1 MSASPAAPESGSEI
15 ILAPRTPPTASR
27 SRIARFMAAHGISSL
42 AELQQRSVADPEW
55 YWDAVSRDLGLSW
68 TRPYR
73 RVLDASRGPA
83 WPRWF
88 EGGLLN
94 FTENC
99 VDRHASGPRRSKAA
113 LIWEGDD
120 GQTRTLT
127 YAELAREV
135 NRLANALRRLGVGR
149 GDTVGVFLPMS
160 PEAAIATLAVARLG
174 AVYTP
179 CFSGYGAQAVASRL
193 QDCEAKV
200 LVTADSFYRRGQ
212 VVRLKQTAD
221 EAADASPTVKHVI
234 VYQRLGQDVP
244 WTPGRDHWWHDIV
257 AGESSDA
264 PAEAVEAD
272 HPCLIIYTSG
282 TTGRPKGA
290 VLTQGGF
297 LVKCAHDFAL
307 RDRRRRRRST
317 LLAHRPGL
325 ADGPDAA
332 SRRRSPPGHGRA
344 VRGRARL
351 SRPDRLWSLVER
363 HRDDHHGPVADGGTR
378 ADAARRGVA
387 TAPRPVLA
395 ADPRL
400 DGRALE
406 PGAYRWLFDTVGGG
420 RVPIL
425 NSRAGPRSG
434 HPVVLSH
441 RASEGVLLGGP
452 VPGMAAEV
460 FGDDGQPVR
469 GQVGELVV
477 TRALARDD
485 ARGSGATPTVPGDVL
500 VAMARRLGARR
511 LGLDGRRMATG
522 SSRAV
527 AMTRIK
533 MAGKRLGT
541 RRDRIHPR
549 PGSRPWPK
557 SAAIGVPH
565 EREGRSHPLLRRP
578 AAQVTP
584 PADPSGSGCERSRRR
599 RRWASRSRPSGVRF
613 VAELPKTRSGKIVRR
628 VIRATYLH
636 EAPGDLSSLENPTAV
651 RAVAEATVSAV
662 YTRRGFAVGGGF
674 LRTGCGPGPLEPDL
688 GNASEGN
695 TASSGTDGRTLTGA
709 VGFISRG
716 ARSRD
721 ADHGQRSVDG
731 GHARPERGGIA
742 DHAGRQSASSRRWQ

>member
-1 MSASPAAPESGSEI
+1 VSASPAAPKSGSEI
-15 ILAPRTPPTASR
+15 IWRPDPATASR

-68 TRPYR
+68 ARPYR

-282 TTGRPKGA
+282 TTGRPKGT

-297 LVKCAHDFAL
+297 LIKCAHDFSYVFDVGEDDRLFWLTDLGWLMGPMLITAAL
-307 RDRRRRRRST
+307 AAGGT
-317 LLAHRPGL
+317 AVLFEGV
-325 ADGPDAA
+325 PDY
-332 SRRRSPPGHGRA
+332 PQ
-344 VRGRARL
+344 
-351 SRPDRLWSLVER
+351 PDRLWSLVER
-363 HRDDHHGPVADGGTR
+363 HRITIMGLSP
-378 ADAARRGVA
+378 
-387 TAPRPVLA
+387 TAV
-395 ADPRL
+395 
-400 DGRALE
+400 RALMPHGEAWPQRHDLSSLRILGSTGE
-406 PGAYRWLFDTVGGG
+406 PWNPEPYRWLFDTVGGG

-425 NSRAGPRSG
+425 NYTGGTEISG
-434 HPVVLSH
+434 
-441 RASEGVLLGGP
+441 GILGCFPIAPLKACSFAGP

-477 TRALARDD
+477 TRPWPGMTQGFWKDPVRYEQTYWSRWPGVWVHGDWAYVDD
-485 ARGSGATPTVPGDVL
+485 
-500 VAMARRLGARR
+500 
-511 LGLDGRRMATG
+511 DGFWYLQGRSDDTLK
-522 SSRAV
+522 
-527 AMTRIK
+527 I
-533 MAGKRLGT
+533 AGKRLGPAEVES
-541 RRDRIHPR
+541 ILVGHPAVAE
-549 PGSRPWPK
+549 
-557 SAAIGVPH
+557 SATIGVPH
-565 EREGRSHPLLRRP
+565 AVKGEAVVCFTVLRPGHAPSEALRGELSERVARHMGKALRP
-578 AAQVTP
+578 
-584 PADPSGSGCERSRRR
+584 ERVLF
-599 RRWASRSRPSGVRF
+599 VR
-613 VAELPKTRSGKIVRR
+613 ELPKTRSAKIMRR

-651 RAVAEATVSAV
+651 RAVAEAT
-662 YTRRGFAVGGGF
+662 
-674 LRTGCGPGPLEPDL
+674 
-688 GNASEGN
+688 
-695 TASSGTDGRTLTGA
+695 
-709 VGFISRG
+709 
-716 ARSRD
+716 
-721 ADHGQRSVDG
+721 
-731 GHARPERGGIA
+731 
-742 DHAGRQSASSRRWQ
+742 